1 MCGVFRILCHL
12 TKNARK
18 KTKQGSALATPFS
31 RRTSDVRRGLSFM
44 KKGRRGHNAAL
55 GWLVNFWITHF
66 CVKRIYYFVM
76 PNLLMRIIFIPKLC
90 DMTIL
95 LTLKF

>member
-1 MCGVFRILCHL
+1 MEKQGKGLVSLCWDFRILCRL

-55 GWLVNFWITHF
+55 GWLVVLGLPT
-66 CVKRIYYFVM
+66 FV
-76 PNLLMRIIFIPKLC
+76 LREFI
-90 DMTIL
+90 IL
-95 LTLKF
+95 LCQCY

>member
-1 MCGVFRILCHL
+1 MVFLMEEQSKELVSLCGVFRILCHL
-12 TKNARK
+12 TKNACK

-55 GWLVNFWITHF
+55 GWLVVLGLPT
-66 CVKRIYYFVM
+66 FV
-76 PNLLMRIIFIPKLC
+76 LREVI
-90 DMTIL
+90 IL
-95 LTLKF
+95 LSQCY